1 MRIAWAMLYLA
12 AVAAPAAAQS
22 PPVMESI
29 SGAEMAA
36 LLQDWGYRARL
47 YATPEGAP
55 EIASATNGVDVWVR
69 FFDCDAGAEPRCRDL
84 RFAAGFAVGAE
95 DGTDDWAVKV
105 NDWNGRRRFH
115 MATAADGNVFLDADL
130 TLAGGVTAEHL
141 RQAFAL
147 YEAGLAEFMR
157 FIDW

>member
-1 MRIAWAMLYLA
+1 L
-12 AVAAPAAAQS
+12 
-22 PPVMESI
+22 ESI

-47 YATPEGAP
+47 YKTEAGAP

-69 FFDCDAGAEPRCRDL
+69 FFDCDDGAEPRCRDL
-84 RFAAGFAVGAE
+84 RFAAGFVVGAE
-95 DGTDDWAVKV
+95 IDAVKV

-115 MATAADGNVFLDADL
+115 MATAADGNVFLDSDL
-130 TLAGGVTAEHL
+130 TLAGGVTPEHL